1 MSASLIFAGLQST
14 FTTIPL
20 FSYDAGV
27 ILRPDAVRPW
37 CLFGADAATD
47 QVYHHGGG
55 CHRERSTTCIL
66 GCGEPESFCNVW
78 DLSDA
83 PAGRVCGFDYLG
95 NWNAGLR
102 PYRTEDAAQVLAY
115 QSTRG
120 PAVGW
125 TGYNEVAI
133 NPWGD
138 DAIDA
143 FFVVDCQPD
152 EANHWLL
159 PAILNRMHASNCAEA
174 HENGRAAHAAFL
186 RDHGVTA
193 AEMPLLMLRRGDWYQ
208 PFALWA

>member
-1 MSASLIFAGLQST
+1 MRSVHGASLVPTRRQTGS
-14 FTTIPL
+14 IPWRRL
-20 FSYDAGV
+20 PSRAIDHVHPRLRRAGV
-27 ILRPDAVRPW
+27 ILQCLGSVRRARGS
-37 CLFGADAATD
+37 CLRLRLFG
-47 QVYHHGGG
+47 
-55 CHRERSTTCIL
+55 R
-66 GCGEPESFCNVW
+66 
-78 DLSDA
+78 
-83 PAGRVCGFDYLG
+83 
-95 NWNAGLR
+95 WNAGLR

-208 PFALWA
+208 PLALWT